1 MFGVSCQYLQGP
13 YIWFMFNE
21 IAHFSLNVALGFA
34 LFGTIIPLLGA
45 TLGRSSWMQ
54 LAPVFSMLQF
64 LLVAFAFGVLTV
76 AFISS
81 DFSLQV
87 VVSNSHTLK
96 PMLYKIAGVWGNHE
110 GSLLLWVLIL
120 TLFAACAAFFG
131 KTLPQSLLARVLG
144 VQSSITAAFLAFVL
158 FTSNPFAR
166 VEFPPFNGQ
175 GLNPLLQDPG
185 LAFHPPFLY
194 LGYVGL
200 SITFSF
206 AIAALLEGKVDA
218 AWGRWVRPWTLAAWI
233 FLTIGIGLGSWWAY
247 YELGW
252 GGFWFWDPVEN
263 ASFMPWLISAAL
275 LHSAIVVEK
284 RDALKAWTILLAILA
299 FGFSLIGT
307 FIVRSG
313 VLTSVHAFANDP
325 ERGVFILMILAV
337 FFGGALF
344 LFALRANAMD
354 SKGVFAIVSRES
366 ALIANNLLLAISCFV
381 VFVGTVWPLVA
392 ELLMDRKLSVGP
404 PFFNIAFTPFIV
416 ALAVILPVGS
426 TLPWKRAKHA
436 HLSRLWPVGVFCLA
450 CVGLTW
456 TMQTGRSLIGP
467 VGLGLG
473 VWLVIG
479 VLIELYQR
487 TGSDAG
493 KWKRLRRLPLADWG
507 KATAHAGLGITIFGV
522 AGITAWQVEDIR
534 VMEIG
539 DSATIAGF
547 TVTLDNVEDLRGP
560 NYLTTMADIEL
571 SRNGRFLANLQPE
584 RRYYPVAEMPTTEA
598 GIASGLWRDVY
609 IVVGDAQPE
618 GGYAVRTFIKPLANW
633 IWTGAIIMALGGL
646 LSLFD
651 RRYRVGSVA
660 MRRDT
665 KELDA

>member
-1 MFGVSCQYLQGP
+1 ML
-13 YIWFMFNE
+13 NE
-21 IAHFSLNVALGFA
+21 IAHFSLNFALGFA
-34 LFGTIIPLLGA
+34 VFGTIVPLLGA

-54 LAPVFSMLQF
+54 LAPILSMLQF
-64 LLVAFAFGVLTV
+64 LLVAFAFGALTAAFV
-76 AFISS
+76 AS

-158 FTSNPFAR
+158 FTSNPFTR

-325 ERGVFILMILAV
+325 ERGVFILIILGV

-344 LFALRANAMD
+344 LFALRASAMD
-354 SKGVFAIVSRES
+354 SKGVFAMVSRES

-416 ALAVILPVGS
+416 ALAVILPIGS
-426 TLPWKRAKHA
+426 TLPWKRAKGA
-436 HLSRLWPVGVFCLA
+436 NLSRLWPVGIFCLA

-473 VWLVIG
+473 VWLVMG

-487 TGSDAG
+487 TGRDVG
-493 KWKRLRRLPLADWG
+493 KWKRLKRLPLADWG

-539 DSATIAGF
+539 DSAIISGF
-547 TVTLDNVEDLRGP
+547 TVTLDNVEELRGP
-560 NYLTTMADIEL
+560 NYLTTMADIKL
-571 SRNGRFLANLQPE
+571 SRNGSFLANLHPE

-598 GIASGLWRDVY
+598 GIDSGLWRDVY
-609 IVVGDAQPE
+609 VVVGDAQPE

-660 MRRDT
+660 IRRDT
-665 KELDA
+665 KEADA

>member
-1 MFGVSCQYLQGP
+1 ML
-13 YIWFMFNE
+13 NE
-21 IAHFSLNVALGFA
+21 LAHFSLNIALGFA
-34 LFGTIIPLLGA
+34 VLGTIVPLLGA
-45 TLGRSSWMQ
+45 TLRRSSWMQ
-54 LAPVFSMLQF
+54 LASVFATLQF
-64 LLVAFAFGVLTV
+64 LLVAFAFGVLTL
-76 AFISS
+76 AFVTS
-81 DFSLQV
+81 DFSLRLV
-87 VVSNSHTLK
+87 VLNSHTLK
-96 PMLYKIAGVWGNHE
+96 PMIYKIAGVWGNHE

-120 TLFAACAAFFG
+120 TFFAACAAVFG
-131 KTLPQSLLARVLG
+131 RRLPQSLLARVLG
-144 VQSSITAAFLAFVL
+144 VQSAITAAFLAFVL
-158 FTSNPFAR
+158 LTSNPFTR
-166 VEFPPFNGQ
+166 VAFPPFNGQ

-206 AIAALLEGKVDA
+206 AIAALLEGKVDS

-337 FFGGALF
+337 FFGGALL
-344 LFALRANAMD
+344 LFALRAKAMD
-354 SKGVFAIVSRES
+354 SKGIFAPVSRES

-404 PFFNIAFTPFIV
+404 PFFDLAFTPFMV
-416 ALAVILPVGS
+416 GLAVILPIGS
-426 TLPWKRAKHA
+426 TLPWKRARRA
-436 HLSRLWPVGVFCLA
+436 HITRLWPVALLCLA
-450 CVGLTW
+450 IVGLAW
-456 TMQTGRSLIGP
+456 AIQTGRSLIGP

-473 VWLVIG
+473 VWLVMG
-479 VLIELYQR
+479 VVIELYQR
-487 TGSDAG
+487 CGRGAG
-493 KWKRLRRLPLADWG
+493 KARRLLRLPLADWG
-507 KATAHAGLGITIFGV
+507 KAIAHAGLGITIFGV

-534 VMEIG
+534 VLEIG
-539 DSATIAGF
+539 QSAEVAGF
-547 TVTLDNVEDLRGP
+547 TITLEAVEDRRGP
-560 NYLTTMADIEL
+560 NYLTTMADIAL
-571 SRNGRFLANLQPE
+571 SRQGQPIAMLHPE

-598 GIASGLWRDVY
+598 GIDSGLWRDVY
-609 IVVGDAQPE
+609 VVVGDAQPE
-618 GGYAVRTFIKPLANW
+618 GGYAVRSFIKPLANW
-633 IWTGAIIMALGGL
+633 IWTGAIIMALGGF

-651 RRYRVGSVA
+651 RRYRLAPGAARERVREA
-660 MRRDT
+660 AT
-665 KELDA
+665 

>member
-1 MFGVSCQYLQGP
+1 ML
-13 YIWFMFNE
+13 NE
-21 IAHFSLNVALGFA
+21 LAHFSLNIALGFA
-34 LFGTIIPLLGA
+34 VLGTIIPLLGA
-45 TLGRSSWMQ
+45 TLRRSSWMQ
-54 LAPVFSMLQF
+54 LASVFATLQF
-64 LLVAFAFGVLTV
+64 LLVAFAFGVLTL
-76 AFISS
+76 AFVTS
-81 DFSLQV
+81 DFSLRLV
-87 VVSNSHTLK
+87 VLNSHTLK
-96 PMLYKIAGVWGNHE
+96 PMIYKIAGVWGNHE

-120 TLFAACAAFFG
+120 TFFAACAAIFG
-131 KTLPQSLLARVLG
+131 RRLPQSLLARVLG
-144 VQSSITAAFLAFVL
+144 VQSAITTAFLAFVL
-158 FTSNPFAR
+158 LTSNPFTR
-166 VEFPPFNGQ
+166 VAFPPFDGQ

-206 AIAALLEGKVDA
+206 AIAALLEGKVDS

-284 RDALKAWTILLAILA
+284 RDTLKAWTILLAILA

-337 FFGGALF
+337 FFGGALL
-344 LFALRANAMD
+344 LFALRAKAMD
-354 SKGVFAIVSRES
+354 SRGIFAPVSRES

-392 ELLMDRKLSVGP
+392 ELLMNRKLSVGP
-404 PFFNIAFTPFIV
+404 PFFDLAFTPFMV
-416 ALAVILPVGS
+416 GLAVILPIGS
-426 TLPWKRAKHA
+426 TLPWKRARRVHIT
-436 HLSRLWPVGVFCLA
+436 RLWPVALLCLA
-450 CVGLTW
+450 IVGLAW
-456 TMQTGRSLIGP
+456 AMQTGRSLIGP

-473 VWLVIG
+473 VWLVMG
-479 VLIELYQR
+479 VAIELHQR
-487 TGSDAG
+487 CGRGAG
-493 KWKRLRRLPLADWG
+493 KVRRLLRLPLADWG
-507 KATAHAGLGITIFGV
+507 KAVAHAGLGITIFGV

-534 VMEIG
+534 VLEIG
-539 DSATIAGF
+539 QSAEVAGF
-547 TVTLDNVEDLRGP
+547 TIALEAVEDRRGP
-560 NYLTTMADIEL
+560 NYLTTMADVAL
-571 SRNGRFLANLQPE
+571 SKQGKPIAMLHPE

-598 GIASGLWRDVY
+598 GIDSGLWRDVY
-609 IVVGDAQPE
+609 VVVGDAQAE
-618 GGYAVRTFIKPLANW
+618 GGYAVRSFIKPLANW
-633 IWTGAIIMALGGL
+633 IWTGAIIMALGGF

-651 RRYRVGSVA
+651 RRYRLAPGA
-660 MRRDT
+660 ARDPGP
-665 KELDA
+665 EALS

>member
-1 MFGVSCQYLQGP
+1 ML
-13 YIWFMFNE
+13 NE

-34 LFGTIIPLLGA
+34 VFGTIIPLLGA
-45 TLGRSSWMQ
+45 ALGRSSWMQ
-54 LAPVFSMLQF
+54 LAPIFSILQF
-64 LLVAFAFGVLTV
+64 LLVAFAFGVLTAAFV
-76 AFISS
+76 AS

-158 FTSNPFAR
+158 FTSNPFTR

-263 ASFMPWLISAAL
+263 ASFMPWLISVAL

-325 ERGVFILMILAV
+325 ERGVFILIILGV

-344 LFALRANAMD
+344 LFSLRASAMD
-354 SKGVFAIVSRES
+354 SKGVFAMVSRES

-416 ALAVILPVGS
+416 ALAVILPIGS
-426 TLPWKRAKHA
+426 TLPWKRAKGA
-436 HLSRLWPVGVFCLA
+436 NLSRLWPVGIFCLA

-473 VWLVIG
+473 VWLVMG

-487 TGSDAG
+487 TGRDVG
-493 KWKRLRRLPLADWG
+493 KWKRLKRLPLADWG

-539 DSATIAGF
+539 DSAIISGF
-547 TVTLDNVEDLRGP
+547 TVTLDNVEELRGP
-560 NYLTTMADIEL
+560 NYLTTMADIKL
-571 SRNGRFLANLQPE
+571 SRNGSFLANLHPE

-598 GIASGLWRDVY
+598 GIDSGLWRDVY
-609 IVVGDAQPE
+609 VVVGDAQPE

-660 MRRDT
+660 IRRDT
-665 KELDA
+665 KEADA